1 MKRHPAGI
9 LEVAGL
15 FAQIKSRDFSV
26 FGRFIL
32 PAKWACP
39 SLEKGKKS
47 CCRKDSDTV
56 KHHGDSKNS
65 TDRTLRRRL
74 LGILLRVEIYLFQL
88 TKLDW

>member
-39 SLEKGKKS
+39 SLEKGKKAAAE
-47 CCRKDSDTV
+47 RTRTQL
-56 KHHGDSKNS
+56 S
-65 TDRTLRRRL
+65 TMVIAR
-74 LGILLRVEIYLFQL
+74 ILQ
-88 TKLDW
+88 TGH